1 MFNDVDATLICSH
14 HDVILSS
21 WRFLATLRHVCLRY
35 LSDSISLPDSIVKD
49 FYLFIFLIF
58 REKMLKFVRT
68 KNFKMPGNRQMLNIE
83 LNKDESGNWV
93 QKERWEESLV
103 ISTAEDTEPKVVKV
117 PFTKTYTTCT
127 DEKTGKTTV
136 LEQIDAQQF
145 SRAEMRRM
153 VEPEPEKLLTSPSV
167 RSSGNLPGIIG

>member
-1 MFNDVDATLICSH
+1 MFNDVDATLISAH
-14 HDVILSS
+14 LDVILSS
-21 WRFLATLRHVCLRY
+21 WCFVATLRHVCLRY

-58 REKMLKFVRT
+58 RVKMLKFVRT

-83 LNKDESGNWV
+83 LQKDESGNLV
-93 QKERWEESLV
+93 QKERWEEFLV
-103 ISTAEDTEPKVVKV
+103 ISAAEDTEPKVVKV

-136 LEQIDAQQF
+136 LEQTDAQQF
-145 SRAEMRRM
+145 SRDEMRNI
-153 VEPEPEKLLTSPSV
+153 EPPSPTKIPRSLSSV
-167 RSSGNLPGIIG
+167 SK

>member
-1 MFNDVDATLICSH
+1 
-14 HDVILSS
+14 
-21 WRFLATLRHVCLRY
+21 
-35 LSDSISLPDSIVKD
+35 
-49 FYLFIFLIF
+49 
-58 REKMLKFVRT
+58 MLKFVRT

-83 LNKDESGNWV
+83 LNKDESGNLV

-145 SRAEMRRM
+145 SRDEMRRM
-153 VEPEPEKLLTSPSV
+153 VEPEPEKLLTSSSV